1 MGGRDIC
8 NTGDESGASDIVC
21 RPNSSVN
28 EVTGS
33 FITEHCEDACD
44 DACAMCKLDI
54 SDAGDVGAVGGGRE
68 VT

>member
-1 MGGRDIC
+1 MGGC
-8 NTGDESGASDIVC
+8 NTGDESGASEIVC

-33 FITEHCEDACD
+33 FITGHCE

-54 SDAGDVGAVGGGRE
+54 IGDAGDVGAVGGGRDA
-68 VT
+68 T